1 MEVKFLDLKKINGRF
16 EREFKQVLQTVLESG
31 YYIGSSQIRIFVK
44 ILQIIAG
51 LIIVWA

>member
-31 YYIGSSQIRIFVK
+31 YYIGSSQNQNFCKNFANYCGVDYC
-44 ILQIIAG
+44 LA
-51 LIIVWA
+51 